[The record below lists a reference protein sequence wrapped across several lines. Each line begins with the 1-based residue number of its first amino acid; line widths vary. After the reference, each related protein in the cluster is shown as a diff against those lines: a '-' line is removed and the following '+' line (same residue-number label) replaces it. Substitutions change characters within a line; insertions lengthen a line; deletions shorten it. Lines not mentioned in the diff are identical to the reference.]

1 MGWRLIVYCVL
12 FIALSGSFLF
22 ITIENESVSSEK
34 NSSSIFNA
42 KEIEIRSS
50 SKNREIFYSVES
62 EMINALSNSNN
73 LSIFK
78 PKIEINNKDDY
89 LVKLS
94 AIKGDFFFEK
104 NQFDLSE
111 RISVNIIK
119 DKKEIDLSA
128 EKVFVDIDKEYLS
141 STNLKLN
148 HNEITFSG
156 REVSLSDE
164 FISMSGNPIIFSK
177 KDTFEGYSNEIRID
191 LKKNLLYLSG
201 TSNILIDGKD
211 ITGEEIIF
219 DYSNNSILNSENLR
233 IKSGNS

>member
-22 ITIENESVSSEK
+22 ITIENESLSSEK

-50 SKNREIFYSVES
+50 SKNKEIFYSIES
-62 EMINALSNSNN
+62 EMINALSNSDN

-78 PKIEINNKDDY
+78 PRIEINNKDDY

-94 AIKGDFFFEK
+94 ANKGDFFFEK

-201 TSNILIDGKD
+201 RSNILIDGKD

>member
-22 ITIENESVSSEK
+22 ITIENESLSSEK

-50 SKNREIFYSVES
+50 SKNKEIFYSIES
-62 EMINALSNSNN
+62 EMINALSNSDN

-78 PKIEINNKDDY
+78 PRIEINNKDDY

-94 AIKGDFFFEK
+94 ANKGDFFFER
-104 NQFDLSE
+104 NQFDLSD
-111 RISVNIIK
+111 RISINIIK
-119 DKKEIDLSA
+119 DKEEIDLFA

-148 HNEITFSG
+148 HNDITFSG

-201 TSNILIDGKD
+201 RSNILIDGKD

>member
-12 FIALSGSFLF
+12 ALALTGSFLF
-22 ITIENESVSSEK
+22 ITIENESLSSKE
-34 NSSSIFNA
+34 NNSSIFNA

-50 SKNREIFYSVES
+50 SKNKEIFYTIES
-62 EMINALSNSNN
+62 EMINALSNSDN

-78 PKIEINNKDDY
+78 PRIEINNKDDY
-89 LVKLS
+89 LVKLT
-94 AIKGDFFFEK
+94 ANKGDFFFEK
-104 NQFDLSE
+104 NQFDLSDS
-111 RISVNIIK
+111 ISVNINK
-119 DKKEIDLSA
+119 DKEEIDLFA
-128 EKVFVDIDKEYLS
+128 EKVFFDIDKEYLS

-177 KDTFEGYSNEIRID
+177 KDTFEGYSDEIRID
-191 LKKNLLYLSG
+191 LKKKLLYLSG
-201 TSNILIDGKD
+201 TSNILIDGKI

-219 DYSNNSILNSENLR
+219 DYLNNSILNSENLR

>member
-94 AIKGDFFFEK
+94 ANKGDFFFER

-119 DKKEIDLSA
+119 DKEEIELFA

-201 TSNILIDGKD
+201 RSNILVDGKD

>member
-22 ITIENESVSSEK
+22 ITIENESLSLEK

-50 SKNREIFYSVES
+50 SKNKEIFYSIES

-94 AIKGDFFFEK
+94 ANKGDFFFEK
-104 NQFDLSE
+104 NQFDLLE
-111 RISVNIIK
+111 KISVNIIK
-119 DKKEIDLSA
+119 DKEEIDLFA

-148 HNEITFSG
+148 HNDITFSG

-164 FISMSGNPIIFSK
+164 FISMSGDPIIFSK
-177 KDTFEGYSNEIRID
+177 KDTFEGYSDEIRID
-191 LKKNLLYLSG
+191 LKKKLLYLSG
-201 TSNILIDGKD
+201 TSNILIDGKS

-219 DYSNNSILNSENLR
+219 DYLNNSILNSENLR

>member
-22 ITIENESVSSEK
+22 ITIENESLSSEK
-34 NSSSIFNA
+34 NNSSIFNA

-50 SKNREIFYSVES
+50 SKNKEIFYSIES

-94 AIKGDFFFEK
+94 ANKGDFFFEK

-177 KDTFEGYSNEIRID
+177 KDKFEGYSNEIRID
-191 LKKNLLYLSG
+191 LKKKLLYLSG

>member
-1 MGWRLIVYCVL
+1 MGWRLIVYCAL

-22 ITIENESVSSEK
+22 ITIENESVSSKK

-50 SKNREIFYSVES
+50 SKNKEIFYSIES

-94 AIKGDFFFEK
+94 ANKGDFFFER

-148 HNEITFSG
+148 HNDITFSG

-164 FISMSGNPIIFSK
+164 FISMSGDPIIFSK
-177 KDTFEGYSNEIRID
+177 KDTFEGYSDEIRID
-191 LKKNLLYLSG
+191 LKKKLLYLSG

-219 DYSNNSILNSENLR
+219 DYLNNSILNSENLR

>member
-22 ITIENESVSSEK
+22 ITIENESLSSEK
-34 NSSSIFNA
+34 NNSSIFNA

-50 SKNREIFYSVES
+50 SKNKEILYSIES

-104 NQFDLSE
+104 NQLDLSE
-111 RISVNIIK
+111 RINVNIIK
-119 DKKEIDLSA
+119 DKEELDLFA

-148 HNEITFSG
+148 HNDITFSG
-156 REVSLSDE
+156 REVYLSDE

-177 KDTFEGYSNEIRID
+177 KDTFEGYSDEIRID
-191 LKKNLLYLSG
+191 LKKKLLYLSG

-219 DYSNNSILNSENLR
+219 DYLNNSILNSENLR

>member
-1 MGWRLIVYCVL
+1 MGWRLIIYCVL

-22 ITIENESVSSEK
+22 ITIENETLSSEK

-50 SKNREIFYSVES
+50 SKNKEILYSIES

-104 NQFDLSE
+104 NQLDLSE
-111 RISVNIIK
+111 RINVNIIK
-119 DKKEIDLSA
+119 DKEELDLFA

-148 HNEITFSG
+148 HNDITFSG
-156 REVSLSDE
+156 REVYLSDE

-177 KDTFEGYSNEIRID
+177 KDTFEGYSNEIKID
-191 LKKNLLYLSG
+191 LKKKLLYLSG

-211 ITGEEIIF
+211 ITGEDIIF
-219 DYSNNSILNSENLR
+219 DYKNNSVLNSENIR

>member
-1 MGWRLIVYCVL
+1 MGWRLIVYCAL

-22 ITIENESVSSEK
+22 ITIENESLSSKE

-50 SKNREIFYSVES
+50 SKNKEIFYSIES

-89 LVKLS
+89 EVKLS
-94 AIKGDFFFEK
+94 ANKGDFFFER

-148 HNEITFSG
+148 HNDITFSG

-177 KDTFEGYSNEIRID
+177 KDTFEGYSDEIRID
-191 LKKNLLYLSG
+191 LKKKLLYLSG
-201 TSNILIDGKD
+201 TSNILIDGKS

-219 DYSNNSILNSENLR
+219 DYLNNSILNSENLR

>member
-22 ITIENESVSSEK
+22 ITIENESLSSEK
-34 NSSSIFNA
+34 NNSSIFNA

-50 SKNREIFYSVES
+50 SKNKEIFYSIES

-94 AIKGDFFFEK
+94 ANKGVFFFES
-104 NQFDLSE
+104 NQLDLSE
-111 RISVNIIK
+111 KINVNLIK
-119 DKKEIDLSA
+119 DKEKIDLFA

-141 STNLKLN
+141 SKNLNLN
-148 HNEITFSG
+148 HNDISFSG
-156 REVSLSDE
+156 KEVSLSDE
-164 FISMSGNPIIFSK
+164 LISVSGNPISFAKKNIFKGLS
-177 KDTFEGYSNEIRID
+177 DEIKID
-191 LKKNLLYLSG
+191 LKRKLLYLSG
-201 TSNILIDGKD
+201 TSSIFIDGKNISGED
-211 ITGEEIIF
+211 IVF
-219 DYSNNSILNSENLR
+219 DYKNNTILNSENLR
-233 IKSGNS
+233 IKSENS

>member
-22 ITIENESVSSEK
+22 ITIENETLSSEK

-50 SKNREIFYSVES
+50 SKNKEILYSIES

-78 PKIEINNKDDY
+78 PKIEINNRDDY

-111 RISVNIIK
+111 RINVNIIK
-119 DKKEIDLSA
+119 DKEELDLFA

-148 HNEITFSG
+148 HNDITFSG
-156 REVSLSDE
+156 REVYLSDE

-177 KDTFEGYSNEIRID
+177 KDKFEGYSNEIRID
-191 LKKNLLYLSG
+191 LKKKLLYLSG
-201 TSNILIDGKD
+201 TSNILIEGKD

-219 DYSNNSILNSENLR
+219 DYLNNSILNSENLR

>member
-12 FIALSGSFLF
+12 AVALTVSFLF
-22 ITIENESVSSEK
+22 ITIENESLSSKE

-50 SKNREIFYSVES
+50 SKNKEIFYSIES

-94 AIKGDFFFEK
+94 ANKGDFFFEK

-148 HNEITFSG
+148 HNDITFSG

-164 FISMSGNPIIFSK
+164 FISMSGDPIIFSK
-177 KDTFEGYSNEIRID
+177 KDTFEGYSDEIRID
-191 LKKNLLYLSG
+191 LKKKLLYLSG

-219 DYSNNSILNSENLR
+219 DYLNNSILNSENLR

>member
-1 MGWRLIVYCVL
+1 MGWRLIVYCIL
-12 FIALSGSFLF
+12 AIALTASFLF
-22 ITIENESVSSEK
+22 ITIENESLSSKE

-50 SKNREIFYSVES
+50 SKNNEVFYSIES

-78 PKIEINNKDDY
+78 PTIEIISKESY
-89 LVKLS
+89 EVKLS
-94 AIKGDFFFEK
+94 ANKGDFFFES

-111 RISVNIIK
+111 KINANIVK
-119 DKKEIDLSA
+119 DEEEIDLFA

-141 STNLKLN
+141 SKNLKIT
-148 HNEITFSG
+148 HNDITFTG

-164 FISMSGNPIIFSK
+164 FISMSGNPVSFAK
-177 KDTFEGYSNEIRID
+177 KNKIEGYSNEIKID
-191 LKKNLLYLSG
+191 LKKKLLYLAG
-201 TSNILIDGKD
+201 TSNILIDGKN
-211 ITGEEIIF
+211 ITGEDIVF
-219 DYSNNSILNSENLR
+219 DYKNNSILNSENLR

>member
-22 ITIENESVSSEK
+22 ITIENESLSLEK

-50 SKNREIFYSVES
+50 SKNKEIIYSIES

-73 LSIFK
+73 LSVFK

-94 AIKGDFFFEK
+94 ANKGDFFFEK
-104 NQFDLSE
+104 NQFDLLE
-111 RISVNIIK
+111 KINVNIIK
-119 DKKEIDLSA
+119 DKEEIDLFA

-148 HNEITFSG
+148 HNDITFSG
-156 REVSLSDE
+156 REVS
-164 FISMSGNPIIFSK
+164 
-177 KDTFEGYSNEIRID
+177 
-191 LKKNLLYLSG
+191 
-201 TSNILIDGKD
+201 
-211 ITGEEIIF
+211 
-219 DYSNNSILNSENLR
+219 
-233 IKSGNS
+233 

>member
-12 FIALSGSFLF
+12 ALALTGSFLF
-22 ITIENESVSSEK
+22 ITIENESLSSKE

-50 SKNREIFYSVES
+50 SKNKEIFYIIES

-78 PKIEINNKDDY
+78 PKIEINNKDSY

-94 AIKGDFFFEK
+94 ANKGVFFFES

-111 RISVNIIK
+111 KINLILIK
-119 DKKEIDLSA
+119 DKEKIDLFA

-141 STNLKLN
+141 SKNLNLN
-148 HNEITFSG
+148 HNDISFSG
-156 REVSLSDE
+156 KEVSLSDE
-164 FISMSGNPIIFSK
+164 LISVSGNPISFAKKNIFKGLS
-177 KDTFEGYSNEIRID
+177 DEIKID
-191 LKKNLLYLSG
+191 LKRKLLYLSG
-201 TSNILIDGKD
+201 TSSIFIDGKNISGED
-211 ITGEEIIF
+211 IVF
-219 DYSNNSILNSENLR
+219 DYKNNTILNSENLR
-233 IKSGNS
+233 IKSENS

>member
-1 MGWRLIVYCVL
+1 M
-12 FIALSGSFLF
+12 FFD
-22 ITIENESVSSEK
+22 
-34 NSSSIFNA
+34 
-42 KEIEIRSS
+42 EI
-50 SKNREIFYSVES
+50 YY
-62 EMINALSNSNN
+62 
-73 LSIFK
+73 
-78 PKIEINNKDDY
+78 DY

-119 DKKEIDLSA
+119 DKEELDLFA

-148 HNEITFSG
+148 HNDITFSG
-156 REVSLSDE
+156 REVFLSDE

-177 KDTFEGYSNEIRID
+177 KDTFEGYSDEIRID
-191 LKKNLLYLSG
+191 LKKKLLYLSG
-201 TSNILIDGKD
+201 TSNIFIDGKV

-219 DYSNNSILNSENLR
+219 DYLNNSILNSENLR

>member
-1 MGWRLIVYCVL
+1 MGWRLIVYCAL

-22 ITIENESVSSEK
+22 ITIENESLSSKE

-50 SKNREIFYSVES
+50 SKNKEIFYSIES

-89 LVKLS
+89 LVRLS
-94 AIKGDFFFEK
+94 ANKGDFFFER
-104 NQFDLSE
+104 NQFDLSDS
-111 RISVNIIK
+111 ISVNIIK
-119 DKKEIDLSA
+119 DKEEIDIFA
-128 EKVFVDIDKEYLS
+128 EKVFIDIDKEYLS

-148 HNEITFSG
+148 HNDITFSG
-156 REVSLSDE
+156 REVSLSEE
-164 FISMSGNPIIFSK
+164 FISMSGNPISFSK
-177 KDTFEGYSNEIRID
+177 KDTFEGFSNEIKID
-191 LKKNLLYLSG
+191 LKKKLLYLSG

-219 DYSNNSILNSENLR
+219 DYLNNSILNSENLR

>member
-1 MGWRLIVYCVL
+1 
-12 FIALSGSFLF
+12 
-22 ITIENESVSSEK
+22 
-34 NSSSIFNA
+34 
-42 KEIEIRSS
+42 
-50 SKNREIFYSVES
+50 
-62 EMINALSNSNN
+62 MINALSNSDN

-78 PKIEINNKDDY
+78 PRIEINNKDDY

-94 AIKGDFFFEK
+94 ANKGDFFFEK

-119 DKKEIDLSA
+119 DKEEIDLFA

-148 HNEITFSG
+148 HNDITFSG
-156 REVSLSDE
+156 REVFLSDE

-177 KDTFEGYSNEIRID
+177 KDTFEGYSDEIRID
-191 LKKNLLYLSG
+191 LKKKLLYLSG
-201 TSNILIDGKD
+201 TSNILIDGKI

-219 DYSNNSILNSENLR
+219 DYLNNSILNSENLR

>member
-1 MGWRLIVYCVL
+1 MGWRLIIYCVL
-12 FIALSGSFLF
+12 FIALSGSVLF
-22 ITIENESVSSEK
+22 ITIENETLSSEK

-50 SKNREIFYSVES
+50 SKNKEILYSIES

-73 LSIFK
+73 LSVFK

-94 AIKGDFFFEK
+94 ANKGDFFFEK
-104 NQFDLSE
+104 NQFDLLE
-111 RISVNIIK
+111 KINVNIIK
-119 DKKEIDLSA
+119 DKEEIDLFA

-148 HNEITFSG
+148 HNDITFSG

-164 FISMSGNPIIFSK
+164 FISMSGDPIIFSK
-177 KDTFEGYSNEIRID
+177 KDTFEGYSDEIRID
-191 LKKNLLYLSG
+191 LKKKLLYLSG
-201 TSNILIDGKD
+201 TSNILIDGKS

-219 DYSNNSILNSENLR
+219 DYLNNSILNSENLR

>member
-22 ITIENESVSSEK
+22 ITIENESLSSEK
-34 NSSSIFNA
+34 DSSSIFNA

-50 SKNREIFYSVES
+50 SKNKEIFYSIES

-94 AIKGDFFFEK
+94 ANKGDFFFEK

-141 STNLKLN
+141 STNLKLS
-148 HNEITFSG
+148 HNDITFSG

-177 KDTFEGYSNEIRID
+177 KDKFEGYSNEIRID
-191 LKKNLLYLSG
+191 LKKKLLYLSG

>member
-12 FIALSGSFLF
+12 AVALTVSFLF
-22 ITIENESVSSEK
+22 ITIENETLSSEK

-50 SKNREIFYSVES
+50 SKNKEIFYSIES
-62 EMINALSNSNN
+62 EMINALSNSDN

-78 PKIEINNKDDY
+78 PRIEINNKDDY

-94 AIKGDFFFEK
+94 ANKGDFFFEK
-104 NQFDLSE
+104 NQLDLSE
-111 RISVNIIK
+111 RINVNIIK
-119 DKKEIDLSA
+119 DKEELDLFA

-148 HNEITFSG
+148 HNDITFSG

-164 FISMSGNPIIFSK
+164 FISMSGDPIIFSK
-177 KDTFEGYSNEIRID
+177 KDTFEGYSDEIRID
-191 LKKNLLYLSG
+191 LKKKLLYLSG
-201 TSNILIDGKD
+201 TSNILIDGKS

-219 DYSNNSILNSENLR
+219 DYLNNSILNSENLR

>member
-12 FIALSGSFLF
+12 ALALTGSFLF
-22 ITIENESVSSEK
+22 ITIENESLSSKE
-34 NSSSIFNA
+34 NNSSIFNA

-50 SKNREIFYSVES
+50 SKNKEIFYSIES

-94 AIKGDFFFEK
+94 ANKGDFFFEK

-148 HNEITFSG
+148 HNDITFSG

-164 FISMSGNPIIFSK
+164 FISMSGDPIIFSK
-177 KDTFEGYSNEIRID
+177 KDTFEGYSDEIRID
-191 LKKNLLYLSG
+191 LKKKLLYLSG

-219 DYSNNSILNSENLR
+219 DYLNNSILNSENLR